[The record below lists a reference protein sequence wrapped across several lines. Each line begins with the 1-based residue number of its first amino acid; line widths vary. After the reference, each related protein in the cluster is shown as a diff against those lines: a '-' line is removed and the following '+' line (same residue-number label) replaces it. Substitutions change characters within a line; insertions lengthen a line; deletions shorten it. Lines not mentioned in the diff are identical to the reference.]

1 MSRGG
6 RLTSLIQVLMPIV
19 IGLSL
24 VAGAARLL
32 FVLDQQRTTL
42 MRAEQL
48 MYLPKGEYLRLAT
61 LGYRQL
67 AADIIWL
74 QAVQH
79 IGARRDTQEG
89 YSWTFH
95 AVDVL
100 TDLDPTFVAPYQATG
115 VLLGVLVGHH
125 DEGIAILTKGMR
137 HNPNVWQLPFL
148 AGYISYYE
156 LCDPGSGGKYLRMAA
171 QTPGAPTYLPKLAAR
186 MTVESGDPDAA
197 LEFLDRFS
205 RSVNDER
212 IREAL
217 TQRKMEII
225 QERDLLQLEDSVR
238 RYYTRY
244 ERFPSKLDDLVLR
257 GMIHHIPS
265 DPLGGQYEVNFMT
278 GAVSASSRRERLRI
292 HGKVACRIGTQS
304 SLSQGEAESVNAE
317 LPAM

>member
-1 MSRGG
+1 MNPRG
-6 RLTSLIQVLMPIV
+6 RAISLRETLLPVAL
-19 IGLSL
+19 GLSL
-24 VAGAARLL
+24 AAGAAWLL
-32 FVLDQQRTTL
+32 SFLDQQRTTL
-42 MRAEQL
+42 VRAEQL

-67 AADIIWL
+67 VADIIWL

-79 IGARRDTQEG
+79 IGARRDTAEG

-137 HNPNVWQLPFL
+137 HNPDAWQLPFL

-156 LCDPGSGGKYLRMAA
+156 LCDASAGGKYLRMAA
-171 QTPGAPTYLPKLAAR
+171 QAPGSPAYLPKLAAR
-186 MTVESGDPDAA
+186 MTVESGDPAAA

-205 RSVNDER
+205 RSVNDDR

-217 TQRKMEII
+217 RQRKMEII
-225 QERDLLQLEDSVR
+225 QERDLLELEDSVR
-238 RYYTRY
+238 RYYARY

-257 GMIHHIPS
+257 GLIHHIPS
-265 DPLGGQYEVNFMT
+265 DPLGGHYEINFMT
-278 GAVSASSRRERLRI
+278 GAVSASSRKERLRI
-292 HGKVACRIGTQS
+292 HGNGACRMGAPRR
-304 SLSQGEAESVNAE
+304 SLTEPMNAP
-317 LPAM
+317 LPVM